1 MLCGFNLGGEVYV
14 AAKWEKV
21 ENNQGVL
28 TVEVD
33 AAQVDAALD
42 QAFKKVVQKVSVP
55 GFRKGKI
62 PRKMFEAR
70 FGVESLYQDA
80 LDILLPAAY
89 GQAVRETGIE
99 PVDRPEVEIEQ
110 MGKGK
115 NLIFKATVTV
125 KPEVKL
131 GDYKNLTIEP
141 KEFAVTDADVDAELK
156 RMQER
161 HAELVVVESGKA
173 ENGDIVQIDFEGFQ
187 DGVPFEGGKAEN
199 YSLELGSGTF
209 VPGFEEQVTGMEI
222 GEEKEISI
230 TFPEEYHSPNLAGK
244 QAQFK
249 VKLNGIKRKNLPV
262 LDDEFAKDVSEFDT
276 LEELKADTRKKLE
289 EKAAQDKETYVRE
302 QLLLK
307 ASENAEIDIPGVMIE
322 QELDQMVNEF
332 AQRLRYQGMDIDLY
346 YQFSGMDES
355 QLRDQFRA
363 DATTRVR
370 TALTLDAIAKAEN
383 VQVTEE
389 DITEELNKLASVYG
403 RPADELRKIFTA
415 QDGLAGLKHDI
426 KARKTV
432 DLLVAENKV
441 TA

>member
-1 MLCGFNLGGEVYV
+1 M
-14 AAKWEKV
+14 AANWEKV

-33 AAQVDAALD
+33 ASEVDKALD
-42 QAFKKVVQKVSVP
+42 QAFKKVVKRVQVP
-55 GFRKGKI
+55 GFRKGKV
-62 PRKMFEAR
+62 PRKIFEAR

-80 LDILLPAAY
+80 LDILLPNAY

-99 PVDRPEVEIEQ
+99 PVDRPEVDVEQ
-110 MGKGK
+110 LEQGK

-141 KEFAVTDADVDAELK
+141 KEFAVTDEDVDAELK

-161 HAELVVVESGKA
+161 HAELVAVEDGAA
-173 ENGDIVQIDFEGFQ
+173 ENGDIAVIDFEGFQ
-187 DGVPFEGGKAEN
+187 DGVAFEGGKAED

-209 VPGFEEQVTGMEI
+209 IAGFEEQVVGMKV
-222 GEEKEISI
+222 GEEKEIHV

-244 QAQFK
+244 EAVFK
-249 VKLNGIKRKNLPV
+249 VKLNSLKRKNLPA

-289 EKAAQDKETYVRE
+289 EKAEKDKDQYIRE
-302 QLLLK
+302 QLVLK
-307 ASENAEIDIPGVMIE
+307 AAENAEIDLPPVMVE
-322 QELDQMVNEF
+322 HELDQMVQEF
-332 AQRLRYQGMDIDLY
+332 GQRLQFQGMSLDLY

-355 QLRDQFRA
+355 QLRDQMRA
-363 DATTRVR
+363 DATSRVR
-370 TALTLDAIAKAEN
+370 TALVLEAIGKAEN
-383 VQVTEE
+383 IEVTDE
-389 DITEELNKLASVYG
+389 DVSEELEKLAGVYG
-403 RPADELRKIFTA
+403 RPADELRKIFAA
-415 QDGLAGLKHDI
+415 QDGLAALKRDVQT
-426 KARKTV
+426 RKTV
-432 DLLVAENKV
+432 DFLVAENKV

>member
-1 MLCGFNLGGEVYV
+1 M
-14 AAKWEKV
+14 AAKWEKL

-28 TVEVD
+28 TIEVD

-42 QAFKKVVQKVSVP
+42 QAFKKVVKKVNVP

-89 GQAVRETGIE
+89 GQAVRETEIE
-99 PVDRPEVEIEQ
+99 PVDRPEVDVEQ
-110 MGKGK
+110 MERGK

-141 KEFAVTDADVDAELK
+141 KEFTVTDEQVDEELK

-161 HAELVVVESGKA
+161 HAELVVVEEGTA
-173 ENGDIVQIDFEGFQ
+173 QNGDMTQIDFEGFQ
-187 DGVPFEGGKAEN
+187 DGVAFEGGKAEN

-209 VPGFEEQVTGMEI
+209 IPGFEEQIVGMAI
-222 GEEKEISI
+222 GDEKDITL

-244 QAQFK
+244 EALFK
-249 VKLNGIKRKNLPV
+249 VKLNGIKRKNLPA

-276 LEELKADTRKKLE
+276 LDELKADTKKKLE
-289 EKAAQDKETYVRE
+289 ERTANEKDTYVRE

-332 AQRLRYQGMDIDLY
+332 GQRLRMQGMDIELY

-355 QLRDQFRA
+355 QLRDQLRP

-370 TALTLDAIAKAEN
+370 SALTMEAIAKAEN
-383 VQVTEE
+383 IQVTEE
-389 DITEELNKLASVYG
+389 DITEELNKLASMYG
-403 RPADELRKIFTA
+403 RPADELRKIFTS
-415 QDGLAGLKHDI
+415 QDGLAGLRQDI
-426 KARKTV
+426 QARKTI

-441 TA
+441 SA

>member
-1 MLCGFNLGGEVYV
+1 M
-14 AAKWEKV
+14 AAKWEKL

-28 TVEVD
+28 TIEVNAD
-33 AAQVDAALD
+33 QVDTALD
-42 QAFKKVVQKVSVP
+42 QAFKKVVAKVNVP

-80 LDILLPAAY
+80 LDILLPQAY
-89 GQAVRETGIE
+89 GQAVNETGIE
-99 PVDRPEVEIEQ
+99 PVDRPEVEVEQ
-110 MGKGK
+110 MGKGQD
-115 NLIFKATVTV
+115 LVFKATVTV

-141 KEFAVTDADVDAELK
+141 KEFAVTEEEVDAELK

-161 HAELVVVESGKA
+161 HAELVTVEEGSA
-173 ENGDIVQIDFEGFQ
+173 QNGDSVVIDFEGFQ

-209 VPGFEEQVTGMEI
+209 IAGFEEQIIGMEL
-222 GEEKEISI
+222 GDEKEINV
-230 TFPEEYHSPNLAGK
+230 TFPEEYHSPALAGK
-244 QAQFK
+244 TALFK
-249 VKLNGIKRKNLPV
+249 VKLHAIKRKNLPA

-276 LEELKADTRKKLE
+276 FEELKADTKKKLE
-289 EKAAQDKETYVRE
+289 EKAANDKDTYIRE
-302 QLLLK
+302 QLVIK
-307 ASENAEIDIPGVMIE
+307 ASENAEIDIPNVMIE

-332 AQRLRYQGMDIDLY
+332 AQRLQMQGMDIDLY

-355 QLRDQFRA
+355 ALRDQLRA
-363 DATTRVR
+363 DATARVR
-370 TALTLDAIAKAEN
+370 TSLTLEAISKAEGIKA
-383 VQVTEE
+383 TEE
-389 DITEELNKLASVYG
+389 DIAAELEKLAGMYG
-403 RPADELRKIFTA
+403 RPADELSKIFAA
-415 QDGLAGLKHDI
+415 QDGLAGLYRDVET
-426 KARKTV
+426 RKTV

>member
-1 MLCGFNLGGEVYV
+1 M
-14 AAKWEKV
+14 AAKWEKL

-28 TVEVD
+28 TIEVD

-42 QAFKKVVQKVSVP
+42 QAFKKVVKKVNVP

-89 GQAVRETGIE
+89 GQAVRETEIE
-99 PVDRPEVEIEQ
+99 PVDRPEVDVEQ
-110 MGKGK
+110 MERGK

-141 KEFAVTDADVDAELK
+141 KEFTVTDEQVDEELK

-161 HAELVVVESGKA
+161 HAELVVVEEGTA
-173 ENGDIVQIDFEGFQ
+173 QNGDMAQIDFEGFQ
-187 DGVPFEGGKAEN
+187 DGVAFEGGKAEN

-209 VPGFEEQVTGMEI
+209 IPGFEEQIVGMAI
-222 GEEKEISI
+222 GDEKDITL

-244 QAQFK
+244 EALFK
-249 VKLNGIKRKNLPV
+249 VKLNGLKRKNLPA

-276 LEELKADTRKKLE
+276 LDELKADTKKKLE
-289 EKAAQDKETYVRE
+289 ERAGNEKDTYVRE

-332 AQRLRYQGMDIDLY
+332 GQRLRMQGMDIELY

-355 QLRDQFRA
+355 QLRDQLRP

-370 TALTLDAIAKAEN
+370 SALTMEAIAKAEN
-383 VQVTEE
+383 IQVTEE
-389 DITEELNKLASVYG
+389 DITEELNKLASMYG
-403 RPADELRKIFTA
+403 RPADELRKIFTS
-415 QDGLAGLKHDI
+415 QDGLAGLRQDI
-426 KARKTV
+426 QARKTI

-441 TA
+441 SA

>member
-1 MLCGFNLGGEVYV
+1 V
-14 AAKWEKV
+14 AAKWEKL

-28 TVEVD
+28 TIEVD

-42 QAFKKVVQKVSVP
+42 QAFKKVVKKVNVP

-89 GQAVRETGIE
+89 GQAVRETEIE
-99 PVDRPEVEIEQ
+99 PVDRPEVDVEQ
-110 MGKGK
+110 MERGK

-141 KEFAVTDADVDAELK
+141 KEFTVTDEQVDEELK

-161 HAELVVVESGKA
+161 HAELVVVEEGTA
-173 ENGDIVQIDFEGFQ
+173 QNGDMTQIDFEGFQ
-187 DGVPFEGGKAEN
+187 DGVAFEGGKAEN

-209 VPGFEEQVTGMEI
+209 IPGFEEQIVGMAI
-222 GEEKEISI
+222 GEEKDITL

-244 QAQFK
+244 EALFK
-249 VKLNGIKRKNLPV
+249 VKLNGIKRKNLPA

-276 LEELKADTRKKLE
+276 LDELKADTKKKLE
-289 EKAAQDKETYVRE
+289 ERAANEKDTYVRE

-332 AQRLRYQGMDIDLY
+332 GQRLRMQGMDIELY

-355 QLRDQFRA
+355 QLRDQLRP

-370 TALTLDAIAKAEN
+370 SALTMEAIAKAEN
-383 VQVTEE
+383 IQVTED
-389 DITEELNKLASVYG
+389 DITEELNKLASMYG
-403 RPADELRKIFTA
+403 RPADELRKIFTS
-415 QDGLAGLKHDI
+415 QDGLAGLRQDI
-426 KARKTV
+426 QARKTI

-441 TA
+441 SA

>member
-1 MLCGFNLGGEVYV
+1 V
-14 AAKWEKV
+14 AAKWEKL

-28 TVEVD
+28 TIEVD

-42 QAFKKVVQKVSVP
+42 QAFKKVVKKVNVP

-89 GQAVRETGIE
+89 GQAVRETEIE
-99 PVDRPEVEIEQ
+99 PVDRPEVDVEQ
-110 MGKGK
+110 MERGK

-141 KEFAVTDADVDAELK
+141 KEFTVTDEQVDEELK

-161 HAELVVVESGKA
+161 HAELVVVEEGTA
-173 ENGDIVQIDFEGFQ
+173 QNGDMTQIDFEGFQ
-187 DGVPFEGGKAEN
+187 DGVAFEGGKAEN

-209 VPGFEEQVTGMEI
+209 IPGFEEQIVGMAI
-222 GEEKEISI
+222 GDEKDITL

-244 QAQFK
+244 EALFK
-249 VKLNGIKRKNLPV
+249 VKLNGIKRKNLPA

-276 LEELKADTRKKLE
+276 LDELKADTKKKLE
-289 EKAAQDKETYVRE
+289 ERTANEKDTYVRE

-332 AQRLRYQGMDIDLY
+332 GQRLRMQGMDIELY

-355 QLRDQFRA
+355 QLRDQLRP

-370 TALTLDAIAKAEN
+370 SALTMEAIAKAEN
-383 VQVTEE
+383 IQVTEE
-389 DITEELNKLASVYG
+389 DITEELNKLASMYG
-403 RPADELRKIFTA
+403 RPADELRKIFTS
-415 QDGLAGLKHDI
+415 QDGLAGLRQDI
-426 KARKTV
+426 QARKTI

-441 TA
+441 SA